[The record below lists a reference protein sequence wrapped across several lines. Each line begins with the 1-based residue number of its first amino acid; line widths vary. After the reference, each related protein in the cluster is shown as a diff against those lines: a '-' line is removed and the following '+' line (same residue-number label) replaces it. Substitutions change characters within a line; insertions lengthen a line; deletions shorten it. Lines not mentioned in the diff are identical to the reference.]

1 MFIVDLLKSY
11 LKSNRNS
18 FVMGSTLVDGIEHK
32 DVDVVMFCSGSDF
45 RRIENE
51 DYKPEDELHEKSL
64 GNGPAWRSVR
74 VGIMNIIATTDPEFF
89 FRMKAF
95 AGALSMLQLKDK
107 DARKALCIACTQY
120 NCNRGMDVLCLL
132 EKEGGKSE

>member
-1 MFIVDLLKSY
+1 MFIVDLLKYY
-11 LKSNRNS
+11 LKSNRDS

-32 DVDVVMFCSGSDF
+32 DVDVVMLCSESSF
-45 RRIENE
+45 RRIVAE
-51 DYKPEDELHEKSL
+51 DEKPEDLLHEKSL
-64 GNGPAWRSVR
+64 GNGPKWRSVR
-74 VGIMNIIATTDPEFF
+74 VGIVNIIATTDPEFF

-120 NCNRGMDVLCLL
+120 NCSRGKQVLDLL
-132 EKEGGKSE
+132 EKEEFKK

>member
-11 LKSNRNS
+11 VKNNRNS
-18 FVMGSTLVDGIEHK
+18 FVMGSSLVDGIEHK
-32 DVDVVMFCSGSDF
+32 DVDVVMFCSESEF

-51 DYKPEDELHEKSL
+51 DYKPEDAVHEKSL
-64 GNGPAWRSVR
+64 GNGPIWRSVR
-74 VGIMNIIATTDPEFF
+74 VGVINIIATTDPEFF

-120 NCNRGMDVLCLL
+120 KCNRGTQVLALL
-132 EKEGGKSE
+132 EKEESKK

>member
-11 LKSNRNS
+11 LKSNRDS

-32 DVDVVMFCSGSDF
+32 DVDVVMLCSEYSF
-45 RRIENE
+45 RRIVAE
-51 DYKPEDELHEKSL
+51 DEKPEDLLHEKSL
-64 GNGPAWRSVR
+64 GNGPKWRSVR
-74 VGIMNIIATTDPEFF
+74 VGIVNIIATTDPEFF

-107 DARKALCIACTQY
+107 DARKALCVACTQY
-120 NCNRGMDVLCLL
+120 NCNRGQAVLDLINGVGV
-132 EKEGGKSE
+132 EK